1 MKRIAAHSM
10 LEGLKI
16 DRALCTVMIDKYR
29 EDWVDVAEKPRPKD
43 GFQRLVDYMDY
54 RNLNVGMR

>member
-1 MKRIAAHSM
+1 M

-16 DRALCTVMIDKYR
+16 DRALCTVMIERYR
-29 EDWVDVAEKPRPKD
+29 EDWVDVAEIPGPKD
-43 GFQRLVDYMDY
+43 GFQSLVDYMGY